1 MVSGGSGGGNK
12 GRTQTHSYD
21 AAVKARHA
29 LVCFSRIHASC
40 SFQNAS
46 ISATLSA
53 GTDQTM
59 WMQGRFSSTLRVD
72 MLGGDEAKE
81 FRLMFVNFH
90 GLFVNFHGMFANLS
104 GISCLV

>member
-12 GRTQTHSYD
+12 GRTKTHSYD

-72 MLGGDEAKE
+72 MLGGDETKKCEIHGGEQIECSNFPENVRE
-81 FRLMFVNFH
+81 FFRNF
-90 GLFVNFHGMFANLS
+90 LFIV
-104 GISCLV
+104 